1 MKQIRLSGREASV
14 IRALGFTLCVTGE
27 ELLLKTSLSPE
38 DLADVLSGLMDGG
51 YVESTP
57 PMERADADT
66 VETCSYQVNS
76 GYMNELRAALGHLR
90 R

>member
-14 IRALGFTLCVTGE
+14 IRAIGFALSVPGS
-27 ELLLKTSLSPE
+27 ELLDRTNLSHE

-51 YVESTP
+51 YVECTP
-57 PMERADADT
+57 FAEKVDATT
-66 VETCSYQVNS
+66 VVTYSYDVNT
-76 GYMNELRAALGHLR
+76 GYVNELKAALGQHR